1 MIDNDDEDNF
11 ITQALEEKRGESQFL
26 QKELKQINKKIEKLN
41 SELDTKNQ
49 KIQELQKQIQN
60 SKPSQTQR
68 NKNNQFKDSNMI
80 TLRKQIH
87 NIFCQIQHQ
96 CHSSQFDKYKE
107 EHIEYLLNKEREL
120 NIYYIIIQKL
130 DISEE
135 FLAQHNI
142 VDTNNLYEN
151 LKALSK
157 IGKLKYS
164 ALKSCGPMLFYR
176 LSEHST
182 FEQLKEKSYAIW
194 GIQNKTLSLYD
205 DTFNNMEM
213 IKDTS
218 IQEYFS
224 YYQPTDPS
232 LPKGYVVLYLLD
244 KLNNQKS
251 LLNIQERAINKM
263 DYMDEFANSGNKY
276 GNDLDN
282 CVEKLKNGEVLKGIN
297 KYRYKPRDKKKEFEK
312 VLALPENGPICILIA
327 IILICVS
334 FYAVQEKNHN
344 IKKWSQIFKYNE
356 AYLSS
361 TGILNLNE
369 EGKDE
374 FKEIFDNINS
384 YIKDN
389 SNNEEPLLPIQIF
402 GPIQHRF
409 FCTEQRPEKDNES
422 PVFNLFKYNKPTL
435 YYMDYN
441 SDDHKDT
448 SISLGTYTYKSEKE
462 TNIEHIYNTH
472 YGKIDKS
479 GIQVITTFKDFK
491 ENYDS
496 VLGNVVQEA
505 ENIQGFELLYN
516 IYEPNLDIFVANAFL
531 IQRSII
537 GKFHVTVADTIP
549 FVTNVYENK
558 TVLFAFD
565 IIRIILTVIMLLTI
579 PLYIYLKYKSLPS
592 KSAKKLIT
600 IIITT
605 LFQMKNILL
614 IISTIFLIQAIA
626 YFNSKQFDT
635 QKLGDETKEFVD
647 LYSYADN
654 QRKGRYFD
662 QIAFYLFF
670 IYALKYLQYFSSVN
684 VFLKSFKKS
693 AFEFTVICVIIL
705 LFILGMSVSTH
716 YVYGSY
722 IKEYSTFYYS
732 VISNIKILLF
742 VEDTMLITRLNEYF
756 KEFSICLLIFY
767 ILFVRFLFLNLFH
780 PVMIEYLRIETDR
793 DPDMEKDTTKND
805 TSQKKNNNKDH
816 FGWKESKL
824 ICYITHYIYIELK
837 MFLCSVKKAKDNV
850 VPSKKPKAHD
860 VNIDTILGRQ

>member
-1 MIDNDDEDNF
+1 MTDNDDEDNF
-11 ITQALEEKRGESQFL
+11 ITKALDEKRGQSQFL
-26 QKELKQINKKIEKLN
+26 KKELKQIKDKIDKLN

-60 SKPSQTQR
+60 SKSTQTQR
-68 NKNNQFKDSNMI
+68 NKINQFKDSNMI
-80 TLRKQIH
+80 TIRKQIH
-87 NIFCQIQHQ
+87 NLFCQIQHQ

-157 IGKLKYS
+157 VGKLKYS
-164 ALKSCGPMLFYR
+164 ALKTCGPMLFYR

-182 FEQLKEKSYAIW
+182 FEQLKEKSYTIW

-232 LPKGYVVLYLLD
+232 LPKGYVVLYLID

-251 LLNIQERAINKM
+251 LLNVQERAINKM
-263 DYMDEFANSGNKY
+263 DYMDEYANNGNKF

-282 CVEKLKNGEVLKGIN
+282 CVEKLKKGEVLKGIN
-297 KYRYKPRDKKKEFEK
+297 KYSYKPRDKKKEFEK

-361 TGILNLNE
+361 TGIWYLDS
-369 EGKDE
+369 EGKDS
-374 FKEIFDNINS
+374 FKEIFENINS
-384 YIKDN
+384 YIQDH
-389 SNNEEPLLPIQIF
+389 SGDDEPLLPIQVF
-402 GPIQHRF
+402 GPIQYRF
-409 FCTEQRPEKDNES
+409 FYTKERQKNNKS
-422 PVFNLFKYNKPTL
+422 PVFELFRDNKTKL
-435 YYMDYN
+435 YYMDYTG
-441 SDDHKDT
+441 DHKDT
-448 SISLGTYTYKSEKE
+448 SISLGDYTYKNEKE

-479 GIQVITTFKDFK
+479 GIQVITTFKEIND
-491 ENYDS
+491 NDS
-496 VLGNVVQEA
+496 NILGKLFPETEA
-505 ENIQGFELLYN
+505 ETEKNNSIQGFELLYN

-537 GKFHVTVADTIP
+537 GYFHVTVADTIP
-549 FVTNVYENK
+549 FITNVYENK

-565 IIRIILTVIMLLTI
+565 IIRLILTIIMLLTI
-579 PLYIYLKYKSLPS
+579 PLYIYLKYKSIPI
-592 KSAKKLIT
+592 KSAQKLIT

-614 IISTIFLIQAIA
+614 IISTSFLIQAFV

-647 LYSYADN
+647 LYAYADN
-654 QRKGRYFD
+654 QRKARYFD

-684 VFLKSFKKS
+684 MFLKSFKKS

-705 LFILGMSVSTH
+705 LFILGMSISTH

-793 DPDMEKDTTKND
+793 DPDKERDTTKSD
-805 TSQKKNNNKDH
+805 STQVKEGHKDN

-824 ICYITHYIYIELK
+824 IYYIIFYI
-837 MFLCSVKKAKDNV
+837 
-850 VPSKKPKAHD
+850 
-860 VNIDTILGRQ
+860 

>member
-1 MIDNDDEDNF
+1 MTDNDDEDNF
-11 ITQALEEKRGESQFL
+11 ITKALDEKRGQSQFL
-26 QKELKQINKKIEKLN
+26 KKELKQLTDKIDKLN

-60 SKPSQTQR
+60 SKSTQTQR
-68 NKNNQFKDSNMI
+68 NKINQFKDSNMI
-80 TLRKQIH
+80 TIRKQIH
-87 NIFCQIQHQ
+87 NLFCQIQHQ

-135 FLAQHNI
+135 FLAQYKI
-142 VDTNNLYEN
+142 VDMNNLYEN

-164 ALKSCGPMLFYR
+164 ALKTCGPMLFYR

-232 LPKGYVVLYLLD
+232 LPKGYVVLYLID

-251 LLNIQERAINKM
+251 LLNVQERAINKM
-263 DYMDEFANSGNKY
+263 DYMDEYANNGNKY

-297 KYRYKPRDKKKEFEK
+297 KYLYKPRDKKKEFEK

-361 TGILNLNE
+361 TGILELSS
-369 EGKDE
+369 EGKDS
-374 FKEIFDNINS
+374 FKEIFENINS
-384 YIKDN
+384 YIQDH
-389 SNNEEPLLPIQIF
+389 SRDEEPLLPIQIF
-402 GPIQHRF
+402 GPIQYRF
-409 FCTEQRPEKDNES
+409 FYTQLRQENNNS
-422 PVFNLFKYNKPTL
+422 PVFELFVNKPTL
-435 YYMDYN
+435 YYMDYAG
-441 SDDHKDT
+441 DHKDT
-448 SISLGTYTYKSEKE
+448 SISLGDYTYKNEKE

-479 GIQVITTFKDFK
+479 GIQVITTFKEIND
-491 ENYDS
+491 NNSNILDNLS
-496 VLGNVVQEA
+496 A
-505 ENIQGFELLYN
+505 EKDNIQGFELLYN

-549 FVTNVYENK
+549 FITNVYENK

-565 IIRIILTVIMLLTI
+565 IIRLILTIIMLLTI
-579 PLYIYLKYKSLPS
+579 PLYIYLKYKSLPI

-614 IISTIFLIQAIA
+614 IISTSFLIQAIA

-647 LYSYADN
+647 LYAYADN
-654 QRKGRYFD
+654 QRKARYFD

-670 IYALKYLQYFSSVN
+670 IYTLKYLQYFSSVN
-684 VFLKSFKKS
+684 MFLKSFKKS

-705 LFILGMSVSTH
+705 LFILGMSISTH

-780 PVMIEYLRIETDR
+780 PVMIEYLRIEKER
-793 DPDMEKDTTKND
+793 EPDKTKESNIKEKKDKQTIKKKKDT
-805 TSQKKNNNKDH
+805 NNQ

-824 ICYITHYIYIELK
+824 LKLFIFNYI
-837 MFLCSVKKAKDNV
+837 
-850 VPSKKPKAHD
+850 
-860 VNIDTILGRQ
+860 

>member
-1 MIDNDDEDNF
+1 MIDNEDEDGF
-11 ITQALEEKRGESQFL
+11 INQALDEKRGQSQFL
-26 QKELKQINKKIEKLN
+26 QKELKQLNQKLDKLN
-41 SELDTKNQ
+41 CEINAKTQ

-60 SKPSQTQR
+60 SRPSLSQR
-68 NKNNQFKDSNMI
+68 NNHIQFKDSNMI

-87 NIFCQIQHQ
+87 NLFCQIQHQ

-120 NIYYIIIQKL
+120 NVYYIIVQKL

-142 VDTNNLYEN
+142 VDANNLYEN

-157 IGKLKYS
+157 VGKLKYS
-164 ALKSCGPMLFYR
+164 SLKTCGPVLFYR

-182 FEQLKEKSYAIW
+182 FEQLKQKSYDIW
-194 GIQNKTLSLYD
+194 GIQSKTLSLYD

-218 IQEYFS
+218 VQEYFS

-232 LPKGYVVLYLLD
+232 LPKGYVVLYLID
-244 KLNNQKS
+244 KLNNQKN
-251 LLNIQERAINKM
+251 LLNVQERAINKT
-263 DYMDEFANSGNKY
+263 DSMDEFANSGNKY

-282 CVEKLKNGEVLKGIN
+282 CVEKLKHGEVLKGIN

-312 VLALPENGPICILIA
+312 VLAMPENGPVCVLVA
-327 IILICVS
+327 VILICAS
-334 FYAVQEKNHN
+334 FYAVQEKNHD

-361 TGILNLNE
+361 TGILDYSNE
-369 EGKDE
+369 GTDSLVEA
-374 FKEIFDNINS
+374 FSSINKYVTDS
-384 YIKDN
+384 
-389 SNNEEPLLPIQIF
+389 SNPEKSLLPIQIF
-402 GPIQHRF
+402 GPVQHRF
-409 FCTEQRPEKDNES
+409 FFTKQRPVNAES
-422 PVFNLFKYNKPTL
+422 APFTLFKHQELAL
-435 YYMDYN
+435 YYMDY
-441 SDDHKDT
+441 DGEHKDT
-448 SISLGTYTYKSEKE
+448 SACLGDHAYKSEKE
-462 TNIEHIYNTH
+462 TNIEHVYNTH
-472 YGKIDKS
+472 YGSIDKS
-479 GIQVITTFKDFK
+479 GVQIITPFRDIKNNPQIFDGLVT
-491 ENYDS
+491 
-496 VLGNVVQEA
+496 EA
-505 ENIQGFELLYN
+505 DNIQGFELLYN

-549 FVTNVYENK
+549 FITNVYENK

-565 IIRIILTVIMLLTI
+565 VVRIVLTVLMLLTM
-579 PLYIYLKYKSLPS
+579 PLYIYSKYKSLPI
-592 KSAKKLIT
+592 KSSKKLIT
-600 IIITT
+600 IIVNT
-605 LFQMKNILL
+605 LFQVKNILL
-614 IISTIFLIQAIA
+614 IVSAVFLIRAVA
-626 YFNSKQFDT
+626 YFNSKRFDT
-635 QKLGDETKEFVD
+635 QRLGDNTKEYVD
-647 LYSYADN
+647 LYSYADE

-684 VFLKSFKKS
+684 MFLKSFKKS
-693 AFEFTVICVIIL
+693 AFEFTVIGVVIL

-716 YVYGSY
+716 YVYGGY

-732 VISNIKILLF
+732 LISNIKILLF
-742 VEDTMLITRLNEYF
+742 VEDTMLITKLNEHF

-793 DPDMEKDTTKND
+793 DPDKEQDTTKND
-805 TSQKKNNNKDH
+805 SPQAKGRKDH
-816 FGWKESKL
+816 FGWKESKS
-824 ICYITHYIYIELK
+824 IIHTYITYTYL
-837 MFLCSVKKAKDNV
+837 
-850 VPSKKPKAHD
+850 
-860 VNIDTILGRQ
+860 

>member
-1 MIDNDDEDNF
+1 MTDNDDEDNF
-11 ITQALEEKRGESQFL
+11 ITKALDEKRGQSQFL
-26 QKELKQINKKIEKLN
+26 KKELKQLTDKIDKLN

-60 SKPSQTQR
+60 SKSTQTQR
-68 NKNNQFKDSNMI
+68 NKINQFKDSNMI
-80 TLRKQIH
+80 TIRKQIH
-87 NIFCQIQHQ
+87 NLFCQIQHQ

-135 FLAQHNI
+135 FLAQHKI
-142 VDTNNLYEN
+142 VDMNNLYEN

-164 ALKSCGPMLFYR
+164 ALKTCGPMLFYR

-232 LPKGYVVLYLLD
+232 LPKGYVVLYLID

-251 LLNIQERAINKM
+251 LLNVQERAINKM
-263 DYMDEFANSGNKY
+263 DYMDEYANNGNKY

-297 KYRYKPRDKKKEFEK
+297 KYLYKPRDKKKEFEK

-361 TGILNLNE
+361 TGILDLSS
-369 EGKDE
+369 EGKDS
-374 FKEIFDNINS
+374 FKEIFENINS
-384 YIKDN
+384 YIRDH
-389 SNNEEPLLPIQIF
+389 SRDEEPLLPIQIF
-402 GPIQHRF
+402 GPIQYRF
-409 FCTEQRPEKDNES
+409 FYTQLRQENNNS
-422 PVFNLFKYNKPTL
+422 PVFELFVNKPTL
-435 YYMDYN
+435 YYMDYAG
-441 SDDHKDT
+441 DHKDT
-448 SISLGTYTYKSEKE
+448 SISFGDYTYKNEKE

-479 GIQVITTFKDFK
+479 GIQVITTFKEIND
-491 ENYDS
+491 NNSNILDNLS
-496 VLGNVVQEA
+496 A
-505 ENIQGFELLYN
+505 EKDNIQGFELLYN

-549 FVTNVYENK
+549 FITNVYENK

-565 IIRIILTVIMLLTI
+565 IIRLILTIIMLLTI
-579 PLYIYLKYKSLPS
+579 PLYIYLKYKSLPI

-614 IISTIFLIQAIA
+614 IISTSFLIQAIA

-647 LYSYADN
+647 LYAYADN
-654 QRKGRYFD
+654 QRKARYFD
-662 QIAFYLFF
+662 QIAFYLFC

-684 VFLKSFKKS
+684 MFLKSFKKS

-705 LFILGMSVSTH
+705 LFILGMSISTH

-780 PVMIEYLRIETDR
+780 PVLIEYLRIETDR
-793 DPDMEKDTTKND
+793 DPDEEKDTTKND
-805 TSQKKNNNKDH
+805 STQVRENHKDN
-816 FGWKESKL
+816 FGWRESKL
-824 ICYITHYIYIELK
+824 IYYIILYYIYRIK
-837 MFLCSVKKAKDNV
+837 NVFMFS
-850 VPSKKPKAHD
+850 
-860 VNIDTILGRQ
+860 

>member
-1 MIDNDDEDNF
+1 MTDNDDEDNF
-11 ITQALEEKRGESQFL
+11 ITKALDEKRGQSQFL
-26 QKELKQINKKIEKLN
+26 KKELKQLTDKIDKLN

-60 SKPSQTQR
+60 SKSTQTQR
-68 NKNNQFKDSNMI
+68 NKINQFKDSNMI
-80 TLRKQIH
+80 TIRKQIH
-87 NIFCQIQHQ
+87 NLFCQIQHQ

-164 ALKSCGPMLFYR
+164 ALKTCGPMLFYR

-182 FEQLKEKSYAIW
+182 FEQLKQKSYAIW

-232 LPKGYVVLYLLD
+232 LPKGYVVLYLID

-251 LLNIQERAINKM
+251 LLNVQERAINKM
-263 DYMDEFANSGNKY
+263 DYMDEYANNGNKY

-297 KYRYKPRDKKKEFEK
+297 KYLYKPRDKKKEFEK

-361 TGILNLNE
+361 TGILDVSS
-369 EGKDE
+369 EGKDN
-374 FKEIFDNINS
+374 FIDIFNNINS
-384 YIKDN
+384 YIQDH
-389 SNNEEPLLPIQIF
+389 SGDDEPLLPIQIF
-402 GPIQHRF
+402 GPIQYRF
-409 FCTEQRPEKDNES
+409 FYTKPRPNDTEP
-422 PVFNLFKYNKPTL
+422 PVFELFKYSKPSL
-435 YYMDYN
+435 YYMDYTG
-441 SDDHKDT
+441 DHKNP
-448 SISLGTYTYKSEKE
+448 SISLGDYTYKNEKE

-479 GIQVITTFKDFK
+479 GIQVITTFKEIND
-491 ENYDS
+491 NDS
-496 VLGNVVQEA
+496 NIFGKLLKEA
-505 ENIQGFELLYN
+505 ETETKKNSIQGFELLYN

-537 GKFHVTVADTIP
+537 GYFHVTVADTIP
-549 FVTNVYENK
+549 FITNVYENK

-565 IIRIILTVIMLLTI
+565 IIRLILTIIMLLTI
-579 PLYIYLKYKSLPS
+579 PLYIYLKYKSLPI
-592 KSAKKLIT
+592 KSAIKLIT

-614 IISTIFLIQAIA
+614 IISTSFLIQAFA

-647 LYSYADN
+647 LYAYADN
-654 QRKGRYFD
+654 QRKARYFD

-684 VFLKSFKKS
+684 MFLKSFKKS

-705 LFILGMSVSTH
+705 LFILGMSISTH

-793 DPDMEKDTTKND
+793 DPDEEKDTTKND
-805 TSQKKNNNKDH
+805 STQVKENHKDN

-824 ICYITHYIYIELK
+824 IFYIILYI
-837 MFLCSVKKAKDNV
+837 
-850 VPSKKPKAHD
+850 
-860 VNIDTILGRQ
+860 